1 MSTKDKT
8 PAPFLNPYFGGILLG
23 VILLMTFYI
32 TGRGLGATG
41 AIKSSVIATV
51 QEISPQHANESDY
64 YNLFIREDRNTLNT
78 WLVFEAIGLIAGAF
92 LSGALSRRLT
102 WKVEHSPKI
111 TSRTRLIFAFLGGAL
126 FGIGSQFARLYERG
140 GPEWFCGAGHFRFSG
155 DDLHIWVGIPFCL
168 FCPKTMDLT
177 GYNPKANKQI

>member
-8 PAPFLNPYFGGILLG
+8 PAPFLNPYFGGVLLG

-111 TSRTRLIFAFLGGAL
+111 TSRTRLIFAFFGGAL
-126 FGIGSQFARLYERG
+126 FGIGSQFARG
-140 GPEWFCGAGHFRFSG
+140 CTSGAALSG
-155 DDLHIWVGIPFCL
+155 SAVLATSGFLAMISIFGSAYL
-168 FCPKTMDLT
+168 FAYFARKLW
-177 GYNPKANKQI
+177 I

>member
-1 MSTKDKT
+1 MSTIDKK

-23 VILLMTFYI
+23 IILLMTFYI

-41 AIKSSVIATV
+41 AIKSSVVASV
-51 QEISPQHANESDY
+51 QGISPEHADESEY

-78 WLVFEAIGLIAGAF
+78 WLVFEALGILAGAF

-111 TSRTRLIFAFLGGAL
+111 TSRRRLIFAFIGGGL
-126 FGIGSQFARLYERG
+126 FGIGSQLARGCTSGAALSGSSVLATSGFLAMVTIFGSAFLFAYFARKL
-140 GPEWFCGAGHFRFSG
+140 W
-155 DDLHIWVGIPFCL
+155 I
-168 FCPKTMDLT
+168 
-177 GYNPKANKQI
+177 

>member
-126 FGIGSQFARLYERG
+126 FGIGSQFARG
-140 GPEWFCGAGHFRFSG
+140 CTSGAALSG
-155 DDLHIWVGIPFCL
+155 SAVLATSGFLAMISIFGSAYL
-168 FCPKTMDLT
+168 FAYFARKLW
-177 GYNPKANKQI
+177 I